1 MSKME
6 DTVRCM
12 IDDMKCKVHIYFFRE
27 VENQKGEC
35 VCVWQVVCFV
45 DPWNFYF

>member
-1 MSKME
+1 
-6 DTVRCM
+6 M

-35 VCVWQVVCFV
+35 VCVASCLFCGSMELLFL
-45 DPWNFYF
+45 DIKG